1 MESPIGMQLQQ
12 TYPHFVDSLL
22 RVSIIHKMEVQPMTT
37 RRKYSREFKLE
48 AVRISRSRISAW
60 LRWRVIWM

>member
-37 RRKYSREFKLE
+37 RRKYSRE
-48 AVRISRSRISAW
+48 SSN
-60 LRWRVIWM
+60 